1 MYKIVEHQ
9 TITNGTEVFKNES
22 EYIKSFRLRRN
33 ALHFVLEIM
42 QNDYRKEGYGTE
54 PVVGGISCYKS
65 EKTSK
70 GKRVITEVIIKVE
83 KA

>member
-33 ALHFVLEIM
+33 ALHYVLEIM
-42 QNDYRKEGYGTE
+42 QSDLRKEGFGTE
-54 PVVGGISCYKS
+54 PIVGGISCYKS

-70 GKRVITEVIIKVE
+70 GNRVITEVIIKVE